1 MFEYFSNM
9 NNIHVPYNQLQVSDS
24 NKIYDKYSDE
34 IVKKINE
41 FKFKPNVDAERKN
54 DIKTSGKLDYTM
66 HIQLCIL

>member
-1 MFEYFSNM
+1 M

-41 FKFKPNVDAERKN
+41 FKSKPNVDAERKS
-54 DIKTSGKLDYTM
+54 DIKTSGKLDYSM
-66 HIQLCIL
+66 HICICIL